1 MDYKLIALDM
11 DGTLLNGEL
20 QLSNR
25 TKDAINAVN
34 KKGVNVVLSTGRM
47 LSSAQVY
54 ARELELDNYIIASN
68 GAVIVDGSENIIYS
82 KNINLDKLEVIM
94 DIGKFYDVYYHFY
107 DSNTLYTDNYVKEIV
122 DFYNNRDSR
131 IDYKVIR
138 DTKEIYEID
147 NLKAYKFIFIDND
160 INKLD
165 RIKEDLVE
173 IPEITI
179 TKSWINN
186 VEVMDKDTS
195 KGLGLKFLCNKL
207 NISKEEVIAV
217 GDNENDLSMIKY
229 AGLGVAMGNAEEKIK
244 KQADFITTSNNED
257 GVAEVID
264 KFILKRR

>member
-68 GAVIVDGSENIIYS
+68 GAVIMDDSKNIIYS

-147 NLKAYKFIFIDND
+147 NLKAYKFIFI
-160 INKLD
+160 
-165 RIKEDLVE
+165 V
-173 IPEITI
+173 
-179 TKSWINN
+179 
-186 VEVMDKDTS
+186 
-195 KGLGLKFLCNKL
+195 
-207 NISKEEVIAV
+207 
-217 GDNENDLSMIKY
+217 
-229 AGLGVAMGNAEEKIK
+229 
-244 KQADFITTSNNED
+244 
-257 GVAEVID
+257 
-264 KFILKRR
+264 

>member
-68 GAVIVDGSENIIYS
+68 GAVIMDDSKNIIYS

-147 NLKAYKFIFIDND
+147 NLKAYKFIFFKIYFICNSVLMC
-160 INKLD
+160 IRIFFSVNNK
-165 RIKEDLVE
+165 I
-173 IPEITI
+173 ITI
-179 TKSWINN
+179 IKCRIADWFNVFRNN
-186 VEVMDKDTS
+186 NLT
-195 KGLGLKFLCNKL
+195 
-207 NISKEEVIAV
+207 
-217 GDNENDLSMIKY
+217 
-229 AGLGVAMGNAEEKIK
+229 
-244 KQADFITTSNNED
+244 
-257 GVAEVID
+257 
-264 KFILKRR
+264 